1 MVAHVESQTLPPK
14 PLRAWHFGRGEALA
28 AVIGVEPIER
38 GGFVIPGFTVRY
50 HIGWHRYAAHYRE
63 AVRVS
68 VP

>member
-1 MVAHVESQTLPPK
+1 M
-14 PLRAWHFGRGEALA
+14 A

-50 HIGWHRYAAHYRE
+50 HIGWHRYAAHYHE